1 MAMFFIQSHKLHTS
15 VGKLPV
21 DDEILNKYACGNFA
35 SIFSII
41 KNAIFSH
48 HGATC
53 VEVPHFAN
61 FGIDGIILC
70 PSPVSGNSV
79 CVVI

>member
-1 MAMFFIQSHKLHTS
+1 MFFIQNHKLHTS

-21 DDEILNKYACGNFA
+21 HDEILNKNACGSFA
-35 SIFSII
+35 LYFLLLRMQS
-41 KNAIFSH
+41 FSH

-61 FGIDGIILC
+61 LRFDGIILC
-70 PSPVSGNSV
+70 PSPVQGILFV
-79 CVVI
+79 Y